1 MASRVNTAGFNLILS
16 CLAPAN
22 QEWAQNASVLMVT
35 SAVLK
40 MLYNGAQNS
49 YAMHDLGLA
58 TSNLLIQAQAMG
70 LVSHAMGG
78 FDHGQI
84 RKNLSIPDSQ
94 QLVTVVA
101 VGLPGSLDSLNEK
114 NRERQLSPR
123 VRKSIDDILVELR

>member
-1 MASRVNTAGFNLILS
+1 
-16 CLAPAN
+16 
-22 QEWAQNASVLMVT
+22 
-35 SAVLK
+35 